1 MKNYSRF
8 FGLLA
13 KLPVHNSG
21 VKEEYVS
28 QYTGGR
34 TSSLRDMTREEYDR
48 MCDALDGSLSQK
60 SLLRTAR
67 SKALYIMQRLGIDT
81 TDWTRINAFC
91 ADKRIAGKLFY
102 HLSVDELDALAV
114 KLRSIQRNGG
124 LRAYA
129 EPPRPERVAPKQ
141 QVLYI
146 PLQDNGI
153 FN

>member
-21 VKEEYVS
+21 MKEEFVA

-34 TSSLRDMTREEYDR
+34 TSSLRDMTREEYDT
-48 MCDALDGSLSQK
+48 MCDALDGSLQQK
-60 SLLRTAR
+60 SVLRASR
-67 SKALYIMQRLGIDT
+67 SAALHIMQRLGIDT

-91 ADKRIAGKLFY
+91 ADKRIAGKQFY
-102 HLSVDELDALAV
+102 HLTATELDALTV

-124 LRAYA
+124 LKPHV
-129 EPPRPERVAPKQ
+129 EQQRPVHSAPVQ
-141 QVLYI
+141 QVLYM

-153 FN
+153 LN